1 MPTQL
6 RSGASAVTPTLPAVG
21 TPWRRAIT
29 AWPALAGIGYAAAWL
44 AGLSIFS
51 SSTTVNS
58 AGTQVVAGYAG
69 HQAVATAQFA
79 LTEGLAAVC
88 LAAAAAAICR
98 RAGVTAG
105 ARQAGVTAGVRQAR
119 VSTRAARVVAVAG
132 GAAALMSLAQC
143 AIGVYLINRAVPAGH
158 AATAGAL
165 NEAITRMD
173 GVKMLVLAGMG
184 LAGAGLARR
193 GLLPRWLGYAGA
205 ALAVAITVSGLGY
218 LLLLSGLAAAAWVS
232 LPLLLVWVAG
242 AGIALGRSGR
252 PARAD
257 R

>member
-1 MPTQL
+1 MSTQL
-6 RSGASAVTPTLPAVG
+6 RSGASAVAPTLPEVG
-21 TPWRRAIT
+21 RPWRRAII

-79 LTEGLAAVC
+79 LTEGLAALC
-88 LAAAAAAICR
+88 LAAVAAAIGAAAIG
-98 RAGVTAG
+98 RAGESAW
-105 ARQAGVTAGVRQAR
+105 
-119 VSTRAARVVAVAG
+119 AARVVAMAG
-132 GAAALMSLAQC
+132 GAAAVISLAQC
-143 AIGVYLINRAVPAGH
+143 AIGVYLVNGAVPAGH

-184 LAGAGLARR
+184 IAGAGLARR

-205 ALAVAITVSGLGY
+205 ALAVAITASGLGY

-232 LPLLLVWVAG
+232 LPLLLVWVTG
-242 AGIALGRSGR
+242 AGIALGRRGC

>member
-6 RSGASAVTPTLPAVG
+6 RSGVSAVTPTLPAVG

-51 SSTTVNS
+51 SSATVNS
-58 AGTQVVAGYAG
+58 AGSQVVAGYTG

-79 LTEGLAAVC
+79 LTEGLAALC
-88 LAAAAAAICR
+88 LAAVAAAIG
-98 RAGVTAG
+98 RASESAW
-105 ARQAGVTAGVRQAR
+105 
-119 VSTRAARVVAVAG
+119 AARVVAVAG
-132 GAAALMSLAQC
+132 GAAAVISLAQC
-143 AIGVYLINRAVPAGH
+143 AIGVYLVNEAVPTGH

-173 GVKMLVLAGMG
+173 GMKMLVLAGMG

-193 GLLPRWLGYAGA
+193 GLQPRWLGYAGA
-205 ALAVAITVSGLGY
+205 ALAVAITASGLGY

-242 AGIALGRSGR
+242 SGIALGRRGR

>member
-6 RSGASAVTPTLPAVG
+6 RSGASAVTPMLPAVG

-58 AGTQVVAGYAG
+58 AGTQVVAGYIG

-79 LTEGLAAVC
+79 LTEGLAALC
-88 LAAAAAAICR
+88 LAAVAAAIG
-98 RAGVTAG
+98 RAG
-105 ARQAGVTAGVRQAR
+105 QSAR
-119 VSTRAARVVAVAG
+119 VGRVARVVAVAG
-132 GAAALMSLAQC
+132 GAAAVISLAQC
-143 AIGVYLINRAVPAGH
+143 AIGVYLVNRAVPTGH

-173 GVKMLVLAGMG
+173 GMKMLVLAGMG
-184 LAGAGLARR
+184 LAGAWLARR

-205 ALAVAITVSGLGY
+205 ALAVAITASGLGY
-218 LLLLSGLAAAAWVS
+218 LLLVSGLAAAAWVS
-232 LPLLLVWVAG
+232 LPVLLVWVAG
-242 AGIALGRSGR
+242 AGIALGRRGR

-257 R
+257 L

>member
-1 MPTQL
+1 MSTQV
-6 RSGASAVTPTLPAVG
+6 RSGASAATPPPPAVG
-21 TPWRRAIT
+21 RPWPRAIT

-58 AGTQVVAGYAG
+58 AGPQVVAGYTG

-88 LAAAAAAICR
+88 LAVVAAAIG
-98 RAGVTAG
+98 RASVTA
-105 ARQAGVTAGVRQAR
+105 
-119 VSTRAARVVAVAG
+119 RAARVVAMAG
-132 GAAALMSLAQC
+132 GAAAVISLAQC
-143 AIGVYLINRAVPAGH
+143 AIGVYLVNSAVPAGH
-158 AATAGAL
+158 AATAGTL

-193 GLLPRWLGYAGA
+193 GLLPRWLGYAGL
-205 ALAVAITVSGLGY
+205 ALAVAVTVSGLGY
-218 LLLLSGLAAAAWVS
+218 LMLVSGLAAAAWAS

-242 AGIALGRSGR
+242 AGIALGRRGR
-252 PARAD
+252 PARG

>member
-29 AWPALAGIGYAAAWL
+29 AWPALAGGGYAAAWL

-58 AGTQVVAGYAG
+58 AGSQVVAGYTG

-79 LTEGLAAVC
+79 LTEGLAALC
-88 LAAAAAAICR
+88 LAAVAAAIG
-98 RAGVTAG
+98 RASESAW
-105 ARQAGVTAGVRQAR
+105 AP
-119 VSTRAARVVAVAG
+119 RVVAVAG
-132 GAAALMSLAQC
+132 ATAAVISLAQC
-143 AIGVYLINRAVPAGH
+143 AIGVYLVNGAVPTGH

-173 GVKMLVLAGMG
+173 GMKMLVLAGMG

-205 ALAVAITVSGLGY
+205 ALAVAIMASGLGY
-218 LLLLSGLAAAAWVS
+218 LLLVSDLAAAAWVS

-242 AGIALGRSGR
+242 AGIALGRRGR

-257 R
+257 L

>member
-51 SSTTVNS
+51 SSATVNS
-58 AGTQVVAGYAG
+58 AGSQVVTGYTG

-79 LTEGLAAVC
+79 LTEGLAALC
-88 LAAAAAAICR
+88 LAAVATAIG
-98 RAGVTAG
+98 RAGESAW
-105 ARQAGVTAGVRQAR
+105 
-119 VSTRAARVVAVAG
+119 AARVVAVAG
-132 GAAALMSLAQC
+132 GAAAVISLAQC
-143 AIGVYLINRAVPAGH
+143 AIGVYLVNGAVPSGH

-173 GVKMLVLAGMG
+173 GMKMLVLAGMG

-205 ALAVAITVSGLGY
+205 ALAVAITASGLGY
-218 LLLLSGLAAAAWVS
+218 LLLVSGLAAAAWVS

-242 AGIALGRSGR
+242 AGTALGRRGR

-257 R
+257 L